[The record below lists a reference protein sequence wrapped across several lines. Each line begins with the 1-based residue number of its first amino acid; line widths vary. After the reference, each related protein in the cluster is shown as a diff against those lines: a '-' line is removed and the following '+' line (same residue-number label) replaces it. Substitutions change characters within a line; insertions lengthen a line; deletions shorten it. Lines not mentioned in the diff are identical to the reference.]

1 MRKRGTYIG
10 GHTVTH
16 IPGWAGRRNKR
27 MSRHLAEQQ
36 AERDR
41 ERKRLE
47 AERAAYEAT
56 QRGLRQATKPE
67 KEGE

>member
-1 MRKRGTYIG
+1 MPKRGNYIG

-56 QRGLRQATKPE
+56 QRGLRQAMKPE